1 MDLGLKDKVA
11 VVTGTGSQVGF
22 GKAIAL
28 ALAKEGC
35 DVIGLDIDGEG
46 ADKTAAEVKALGRKS
61 LGLKVDIT
69 NRAEVDAA
77 VKKVMDEFGKIDIL
91 VNNAGMDPG
100 WVPFLEVNMDDLK
113 KAMDVNV
120 YGGMNMVQA
129 IAPHMIS
136 RKCGKIVNF
145 SGGQGGPNNTYYST
159 SKGAVD
165 SWSES
170 LAKEMVKEGVIVNTF
185 LPPPAKT
192 QLGADHL
199 PPNFADMVAKMM
211 PMGRLC
217 TPPEVGSMIAYMV
230 SDANSYM
237 VGQYIKL

>member
-1 MDLGLKDKVA
+1 MELGLKDKVA

-35 DVIGLDIDGEG
+35 DVAGVDVDGEG
-46 ADKTAAEVKALGRKS
+46 AEKTAAEVKALGRKS
-61 LGLKVDIT
+61 LGLKTDIT
-69 NRAEVDAA
+69 NRDEVDAA
-77 VKKVMDEFGKIDIL
+77 VKKILEEFGKIDIL
-91 VNNAGMDPG
+91 INNAGMDPG
-100 WVPFLEVNMDDLK
+100 WTPFMEMKLDDLK
-113 KAMDVNV
+113 KAMNVNL

-136 RKCGKIVNF
+136 RKYGKIVNF
-145 SGGQGGPNNTYYST
+145 SGGQGGPSTTYYSA

-165 SWSES
+165 SWSEV
-170 LAKEMVKEGVIVNTF
+170 LAKELVPLGVIVNTF

-199 PPNFADMVAKMM
+199 PPDFADRVAKMM

-217 TPPEVGSMIAYMV
+217 TPAEVGSMITYMV

-237 VGQYIKL
+237 IGQYIKL